1 MKKKGYRLED
11 LENSK
16 LITLCNVWFFE
27 DETPSDLA
35 VVEVNINHP
44 STDDIDELVDN
55 AINSDQLTVTSTI
68 LRQSSDNVTPI
79 AANDTSNYNILSSPP
94 SIESSIEPPTIT
106 KPSKWANLPKRNLSN
121 YIKNP
126 VDQYEFNAL
135 DPDIIAIEGGW
146 VFVASITAFAEP
158 KTWSKAHQSLYSK
171 QWKKA
176 INTEYDN
183 LVKNNVIKW
192 VNKLPKNKST
202 VSEKIV
208 YK

>member
-1 MKKKGYRLED
+1 M
-11 LENSK
+11 
-16 LITLCNVWFFE
+16 
-27 DETPSDLA
+27 
-35 VVEVNINHP
+35 
-44 STDDIDELVDN
+44 
-55 AINSDQLTVTSTI
+55 
-68 LRQSSDNVTPI
+68 RQSSDNVTLI
-79 AANDTSNYNILSSPP
+79 ATNNTSNYNILSSPL

-121 YIKNP
+121 HIKNP
-126 VDQYEFNAL
+126 VDQYGFNTL
-135 DPDIIAIEGGW
+135 DPDVIVIEGGR

-176 INTEYDN
+176 INTEYNN